1 MEEDDKVARASP
13 AQGDS
18 DEEEDMPD
26 YRVLSALSSKHLTT
40 AGMSTDASAPSIP
53 KRGEKDFEPTGFGG
67 QIKVLEQ
74 SRHALF
80 TTISLPRAH
89 SSKTLCT
96 ATWDPHFQ
104 RAFVHAQ
111 RGQSC
116 THMGVSQRRRLESGQ
131 NQTCL
136 ELFPE
141 ETIYLIERG
150 ALDCRWTQTP
160 GAVPSADAFLSC
172 IPISASQAFSH
183 LMGQDG
189 CTMARYQIY
198 AYLKRLGYIVQRAS
212 LVDQL
217 RATASQRG
225 LLGISATDSFD
236 TVFDTLRIVA
246 TDEPESPT
254 KPVRDESLQPFFY
267 AWRPASHFKR
277 SHPPP
282 PEFRI
287 CVLEADQHPMLNGHD
302 FDTLFSH
309 IPIPSSTGS
318 QGDDKELAEV
328 RAQNRRAY
336 GKQRTA
342 RVPPATTR
350 NPSRLRSLI
359 SRLTWIL
366 HILQTFISKWGIS
379 CVKVKQTLQ

>member
-1 MEEDDKVARASP
+1 MEDDKVARATP

-26 YRVLSALSSKHLTT
+26 YRVLSALSSKHLS
-40 AGMSTDASAPSIP
+40 AGGMSTDASAPSIP

-67 QIKVLEQ
+67 QTKVLEQ

-116 THMGVSQRRRLESGQ
+116 THMGVSQRRRVESGQ

-141 ETIYLIERG
+141 EAIYLIERG

-160 GAVPSADAFLSC
+160 GTVPSADAFLSC
-172 IPISASQAFSH
+172 IPISVSQAFSH
-183 LMGQDG
+183 LMGQEG

-217 RATASQRG
+217 RAPDPSK
-225 LLGISATDSFD
+225 LL
-236 TVFDTLRIVA
+236 
-246 TDEPESPT
+246 
-254 KPVRDESLQPFFY
+254 
-267 AWRPASHFKR
+267 
-277 SHPPP
+277 
-282 PEFRI
+282 
-287 CVLEADQHPMLNGHD
+287 
-302 FDTLFSH
+302 
-309 IPIPSSTGS
+309 
-318 QGDDKELAEV
+318 
-328 RAQNRRAY
+328 
-336 GKQRTA
+336 
-342 RVPPATTR
+342 
-350 NPSRLRSLI
+350 SLI
-359 SRLTWIL
+359 
-366 HILQTFISKWGIS
+366 HI
-379 CVKVKQTLQ
+379 